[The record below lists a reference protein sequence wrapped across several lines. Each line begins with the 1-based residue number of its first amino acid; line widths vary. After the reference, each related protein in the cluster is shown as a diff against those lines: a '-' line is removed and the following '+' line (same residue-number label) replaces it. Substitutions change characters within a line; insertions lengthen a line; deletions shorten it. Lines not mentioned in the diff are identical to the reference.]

1 MKNNQVTTTT
11 FQSND
16 IDLDEKMSKLKEELD
31 SLHNGF
37 IKEVPYDA
45 SSLAH
50 SNLPPHDAE
59 KIDPYI
65 TKIKGFYQR
74 LRNDIPHKVQGSL
87 QLVYGAFDMNP
98 IDEHLKKLET
108 QKQILEKEKNHLK
121 DDLQR
126 QAKPRDISQY
136 KWTKVLLAFLAFFDV
151 MSMIASFMGTFQEN
165 YLFAIV
171 LGTTIGLSLIHF
183 TKSLVLH
190 IRDTPQTKSSLV
202 VKWASLILLL
212 LISIFI
218 GGLRYVQSTDDGTV
232 HQATL
237 YSNPFVFILFNLLI
251 IATTAYIVYMK
262 CPSEKEIQE
271 YHAYKKCE
279 DDIIRKEQEIKQYD
293 TDIDELKLK
302 KTITGKYRLQL
313 RHAQQIFYERIQ
325 AMYEEAVG
333 VFIVA
338 NLKQRTDGKNPVC
351 FTQPLAPLNISN
363 EDEKIT
369 NVLKHYN
376 HED

>member
-1 MKNNQVTTTT
+1 MKNQLTTTS

-16 IDLDEKMSKLKEELD
+16 IDLDDKMSKLREELD
-31 SLHNGF
+31 TLHHGF
-37 IKEVPYDA
+37 IEKVQYDA
-45 SSLAH
+45 SSLAY

-59 KIDPYI
+59 KIEPFI
-65 TKIKGFYQR
+65 TKIKGFYNR
-74 LRNDIPHKVQGSL
+74 LLNDIPQKIQGSL

-98 IDEHLKKLET
+98 IDEQLKKLEH
-108 QKQILEKEKNHLK
+108 QKQILIKENLHLK
-121 DDLQR
+121 DDLKR
-126 QAKPRDISQY
+126 RPKPKDISQY

-151 MSMIASFMGTFQEN
+151 MSMIASFMGTFGEN
-165 YLFAIV
+165 YISAIV
-171 LGTTIGLSLIHF
+171 LGTLIAISVIYT

-190 IRDTPQTKSSLV
+190 IRDTPQTKTSLV
-202 VKWASLILLL
+202 VKWATVILLILV
-212 LISIFI
+212 SIYI
-218 GGLRYVQSTDDGTV
+218 GGLRYIYTIDGTDPHV
-232 HQATL
+232 KTIF
-237 YSNPFVFILFNLLI
+237 SSPIIFILLNLLT
-251 IATTAYIVYMK
+251 IATTAYIVYTQV
-262 CPSEKEIQE
+262 PSEVQIQE
-271 YHAYKKCE
+271 YRAYKKCE